1 MKLNVNDI
9 FKKFGEKDVLKGA
22 SFTFEK
28 GKIYGL
34 LGRNG
39 AGKTTLFNCISGDLR
54 YENGSVS
61 ITDEY
66 GTDVTESREI
76 GFAFSTPVL
85 PEFLTGYEF
94 IKFYME
100 IHNIDEGKTPADY
113 LRQLH
118 FTEEDMNKLIKGYSQ
133 GMKNKLQML
142 TFFISHPAVIL
153 LDEPMTSLDVVVAHE
168 MKEILL
174 SMKDEHITIL
184 STHIMQLAADL
195 CDEIVLLHD
204 GKLQG
209 LVTEGRTDRE
219 LEAYVMDLLKEDY
232 REE

>member
-1 MKLNVNDI
+1 MELIVTDI
-9 FKKFGEKDVLKGA
+9 QKKFGDKEVLKGA

-39 AGKTTLFNCISGDLR
+39 AGKTTLFSCISGDLA
-54 YENGSVS
+54 YEAGEVK
-61 ITDEY
+61 ITDEEKDI
-66 GTDVTESREI
+66 TQDSEV

-94 IKFYME
+94 IKFYMDVQTNQDFGGMRPE
-100 IHNIDEGKTPADY
+100 DFLE
-113 LRQLH
+113 QMH
-118 FTEEDMNKLIKGYSQ
+118 FTPEDSHKLIKGYSQ

-142 TFFISHPAVIL
+142 CFFISKPPVIL

-168 MKEILL
+168 MKQILL
-174 SMKDEHITIL
+174 EMKKNHITIL

-204 GKLQG
+204 GVLQG
-209 LVTEGRTDRE
+209 LEVSGMDDRE
-219 LEAYVMDLLKEDY
+219 LEAHVMELLQ
-232 REE
+232 EEYYE

>member
-9 FKKFGEKDVLKGA
+9 YKKFGAKEVLTGA
-22 SFTFEK
+22 SFEFEK
-28 GKIYGL
+28 GKVYGL

-39 AGKTTLFNCISGDLR
+39 AGKTTRFNCISGDIR
-54 YENGSVS
+54 YENGTVS
-61 ITDEY
+61 ITDEN
-66 GTDVTESREI
+66 GNDVTEKNEI

-100 IHNIDEGKTPADY
+100 IQNVNEGKTAYEY
-113 LRQLH
+113 LKQLR
-118 FTEEDMNKLIKGYSQ
+118 FTDEDMNKLIKGYSQ

-174 SMKDEHITIL
+174 AMKEDHITIL
-184 STHIMQLAADL
+184 STHIMQLASDL

-209 LVTEGRTDRE
+209 LSTEGRTDRE
-219 LEAYVMDLLKEDY
+219 LEEYVMEILKEDY
-232 REE
+232 KNE